1 MTVWPWLAA
10 TALLT
15 TAAAIAAWPARGS
28 LGRLGPSARPAPGP
42 AAVHALAARS
52 PRRFLATSAVAA
64 AALATLSG
72 GPTAGFVAC
81 VYAAL
86 GARALSRRATRRRA
100 AEARARDLDELTAL
114 AADLRAGLPGSRA
127 SAGLPGS
134 RASAGLPSGR
144 TDLPGGRAR
153 TGFSGG
159 RAHAGFSGG
168 RARAGFSGGRAHDGL
183 PGGGAGIGGRLGE
196 LTAAAE
202 RLAERTGAPMA
213 DLIERIETDARAADR
228 AVAAAA
234 AQVAGAQATALLLA
248 ALPAGGIAL
257 GYGMGADPLRI
268 LLRTPL
274 GGACAVGAVLLQ
286 VAGLLWAERLV
297 SGPFQG
303 PAGPGR

>member
-72 GPTAGFVAC
+72 GPAAGFVAC

-127 SAGLPGS
+127 SAGLP
-134 RASAGLPSGR
+134 SGR

-153 TGFSGG
+153 AGIPGG
-159 RAHAGFSGG
+159 RARAGLPGG
-168 RARAGFSGGRAHDGL
+168 RARAGFSGARAHDGL
-183 PGGGAGIGGRLGE
+183 PGGEAGIGGRLGE
-196 LTAAAE
+196 LTATAE

-234 AQVAGAQATALLLA
+234 AQVAGAQATAVLLA

-297 SGPFQG
+297 SGPFQD